1 MTDDKEFL
9 FCSPSLFQMA
19 VRECAIEL
27 GDLKIVTFRLSP
39 QYWVMRLRG
48 NGGFLAF
55 AAFFPLFSSY
65 IATQKF
71 GDSNVGRF
79 VLWAGINFRLN

>member
-1 MTDDKEFL
+1 
-9 FCSPSLFQMA
+9 MA

-55 AAFFPLFSSY
+55 AAFFSFFSSY
-65 IATQKF
+65 ITTKKF
-71 GDSNVGRF
+71 GNSNVGRF
-79 VLWAGINFRLN
+79 VLWGRHQFSSQIINNTHLCAW